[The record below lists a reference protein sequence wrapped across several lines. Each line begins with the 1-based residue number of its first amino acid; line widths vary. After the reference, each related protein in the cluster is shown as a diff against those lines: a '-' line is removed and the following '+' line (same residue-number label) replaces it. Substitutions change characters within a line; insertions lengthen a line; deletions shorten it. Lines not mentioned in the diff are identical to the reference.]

1 LLNRLGFSLWA
12 LWLIALF
19 GLSQKMRLAEA
30 WMTEKYFAATPY
42 RCHNQS
48 LDKHNNMQ
56 HKIVDCIMAYGKI
69 LLKLKDFEGIY
80 ATAY

>member
-1 LLNRLGFSLWA
+1 
-12 LWLIALF
+12 
-19 GLSQKMRLAEA
+19 
-30 WMTEKYFAATPY
+30 
-42 RCHNQS
+42 
-48 LDKHNNMQ
+48 MQ